1 MNTRAV
7 ATIAVSIVIGLAA
20 VLLAARWVSGKAS
33 GSTSKVVVAKTNL
46 DGGTRL
52 TPELLQTVDWP
63 AASVVKGTF
72 ADPKALET
80 RVTVTSLAQG
90 EPVLEAKLAA
100 VGSKGGLSSVIAE
113 GKRAITVK
121 VNEVVGVAGFA
132 FPGNRVDVMVNAQD
146 EQNKPMSKIVLE
158 QILVLAVAQ
167 EVKGDESKPKVVNAV
182 TLEVTPDQAEIL
194 DLARSVGTLS
204 LVLRNQMDRE
214 SVATSGVGKS
224 DLLEGRATRRSPF
237 NAEAKI
243 HEPMAPELTAPP
255 SRARQERPAA
265 RAGSSIEVIRGVSRS
280 RGDAQ
285 AVPPLPPG

>member
-1 MNTRAV
+1 MNTRALV
-7 ATIAVSIVIGLAA
+7 TIAASIAIGLVA
-20 VLLAARWVSGKAS
+20 VLVAARWVSGKAS
-33 GSTSKVVVAKTNL
+33 GATSKVVVAKANL

-52 TPELLQTVDWP
+52 TQELLQIVDWP
-63 AASVVKGTF
+63 VASVVKGSF
-72 ADPKALET
+72 SDPKALDT
-80 RVTVTSLAQG
+80 RVTMTSLAQG

-146 EQNKPMSKIVLE
+146 ELNRPMSKIVLE

-167 EVKGDESKPKVVNAV
+167 EVKGDETKPKVVNAV
-182 TLEVTPDQAEIL
+182 TLEVTPEQAEIL

-204 LVLRNQMDRE
+204 LVLRNQMDRA

-224 DLLEGRATRRSPF
+224 DLLEGRGTRRSPF
-237 NAEAKI
+237 GRDVK
-243 HEPMAPELTAPP
+243 APEAIPAEPVVLPFMPRHERAAP
-255 SRARQERPAA
+255 RPA
-265 RAGSSIEVIRGVSRS
+265 RGIEVIRGVSRS
-280 RGDAQ
+280 GDPQ
-285 AVPPLPPG
+285 AIPSLPPG